1 MWLRNRSAG
10 LLHQQQRSQY
20 KIFPTTEASDEY
32 FRLITTMHYPSLFLA
47 AFAGL
52 ATANIDLSPQP
63 SMLNAGDVRNVSWTI
78 DRPYVSC
85 PHHWSLVS
93 H

>member
-1 MWLRNRSAG
+1 MQVSFINSNVRNTRSS
-10 LLHQQQRSQY
+10 LQQKPQTN
-20 KIFPTTEASDEY
+20 I